1 MSYGLRGVRVLILED
16 HEDSRLGYEAL
27 FSHQGARVLGAA
39 SAEEALEQVAGFQ
52 PDVIVSDLS
61 LPRVDG
67 FAFIRTLRKWPAER
81 GGRCPAVALSGLGP
95 GERASALA
103 DGYQAFVVKP
113 ADPQHLVSLMS
124 ELVRRESH

>member
-1 MSYGLRGVRVLILED
+1 MSSGLRGVRVLILED

-27 FSHQGARVLGAA
+27 LSHQGARVLAAA

-52 PDVIVSDLS
+52 PDIIVSDLS

-67 FAFIRTLRKWPAER
+67 FAFIRTLRRWPAER
-81 GGRCPAVALSGLGP
+81 GGRCPAVALSGMGP
-95 GERASALA
+95 TERATALA

-113 ADPQHLVSLMS
+113 ADPQHLVNLLT
-124 ELVRRESH
+124 ELAQRGSH